1 MLDKEIS
8 EIVNHINENT
18 QKIDA
23 LKEELRLSETRRETA
38 EDMVS
43 KIKETVSDEIKKAYE
58 SGYNAAL
65 SSTNPV
71 GGTTISN
78 QDNKT
83 LVLNNQN

>member
-8 EIVNHINENT
+8 EIVDHINENT

-23 LKEELRLSETRRETA
+23 LKEELRLSVTRRETA
-38 EDMVS
+38 EGMVS

-65 SSTNPV
+65 ANTNPS